1 MSTLVCFHAHPDD
14 ESITTGGTIARA
26 SSDGHRVVLV
36 VATRGE
42 LGEVPDDLN
51 EGETL
56 SDRRI
61 AETMRSAAVLGIDRV
76 EFLGYTDSGMDGWEQ
91 NNDPASFWQ
100 ADVDEAAE
108 RLAAIL
114 REESADV
121 LTVYDPH
128 GNYGHPDHIQVHR
141 VGHLAGE
148 LAGTPAVYEA
158 TMNRDALRRMIEFA
172 RANSI
177 EWDEREIPE
186 DAPLG
191 MPEAAITTSVD
202 VSGFVERKRASI
214 MAHASQVTDSEFFL
228 KMPPE
233 MFNQTFSTEW
243 FIRKGAPPGIH
254 EVMLA
259 GL

>member
-14 ESITTGGTIARA
+14 ESMTTGGTIARA
-26 SSDGHRVVLV
+26 AADGHRVVLV

-42 LGEVPDDLN
+42 LGEVPEDLN
-51 EGETL
+51 DGETL
-56 SDRRI
+56 ADRRI

-76 EFLGYTDSGMDGWEQ
+76 EFLGYHDSGMDGWEQ
-91 NNDPASFWQ
+91 NNDPAAFWQ
-100 ADVDEAAE
+100 ADIDEAAE
-108 RLAAIL
+108 RLATIL

-141 VGHLAGE
+141 VGHRAGE

-172 RANSI
+172 RANSL

-191 MPEAAITTSVD
+191 MPEEAITTIVD
-202 VSGFVERKRASI
+202 VSGFVERKRSSI

-233 MFNQTFSTEW
+233 MFHQAFSTEW

-254 EVMLA
+254 EDKLA